1 MITTMIT
8 ITTMG
13 LSPPTTLIAPT
24 TTNMDT
30 VAGADRGAMLP
41 LLIWLSPAFPVGAF
55 AYSHGLEWAVEAG
68 DIIDAASLRAGSP
81 ISWSSAR
88 PARTPSCSRPPF
100 APRRRPIGR
109 NLWRSTR
116 SRSR

>member
-1 MITTMIT
+1 MIMSTLTAAPMITITPMITTMIT

-68 DIIDAASLRAGSP
+68 DVVDARSLEAWLVDLLG
-81 ISWSSAR
+81 
-88 PARTPSCSRPPF
+88 F
-100 APRRRPIGR
+100 GAPRSDAI
-109 NLWRSTR
+109 LFAAAF
-116 SRSR
+116 